1 MSELE
6 GRTVVITGA
15 AGGIGA
21 AVARMAAE
29 RGARLVLVDPNEKGL
44 NELVRTLPGDN
55 HVVAPSY
62 LDSPQACAEVLAPV
76 DGALYGLVHMAG
88 IFVPHELEPG
98 ARDVY
103 DRTIAANMTNAF
115 DLVCAMVGRFVTD
128 EPARVVLA
136 SSQAYRRGSL
146 GHVAYSMAKGG
157 IAGLVRALARNL
169 KARALVNGVAPGVIE
184 TAMPAGII
192 AARRDDIL
200 KEIPL
205 GRLGTAEEVAG
216 VVMFLLGPLST
227 YVTGQIINIDGGT
240 NNA

>member
-1 MSELE
+1 MRELD
-6 GRTVVITGA
+6 GRRIVVTGA

-29 RGARLVLVDPNEKGL
+29 RGAQLLLVDPNEQGL
-44 NELVRTLPGDN
+44 QSVLGALPGEG
-55 HVVAPSY
+55 HVAATSL
-62 LDSPQACAEVLAPV
+62 LDSPRACADVLSRLEGP
-76 DGALYGLVHMAG
+76 LYGLVHMAG

-103 DRTIAANMTNAF
+103 DRTVAANMTNAF
-115 DLVCAMVGRFVTD
+115 DLVCAMVDRLVSD
-128 EPARVVLA
+128 EPARLVFA

-169 KARALVNGVAPGVIE
+169 RARALVNGVAPGVIE
-184 TAMPAGII
+184 TSMPARII
-192 AARRDDIL
+192 AARREDML

-216 VVMFLLGPLST
+216 VVVFLLGPLST

>member
-1 MSELE
+1 MNELD
-6 GRTVVITGA
+6 GKAIVVTGA
-15 AGGIGA
+15 AGGIGV

-29 RGARLVLVDPNEKGL
+29 RGARLLLIDPNEKGL
-44 NELVRTLPGDN
+44 KGLVGTLPGGG
-55 HVVAPSY
+55 HVAAPS
-62 LDSPQACAEVLAPV
+62 LLESPRACADVLAHIQGP
-76 DGALYGLVHMAG
+76 LYGLVHMAG

-115 DLVCAMVGRFVTD
+115 DLVCAMVGRFVHD
-128 EPARVVLA
+128 EPARIVLA

-169 KARALVNGVAPGVIE
+169 KDRALVNGVAPGVIE
-184 TAMPAGII
+184 TGMPAGILR
-192 AARRDDIL
+192 ARRADIL

-216 VVMFLLGPLST
+216 VVIFLLGPLST

>member
-1 MSELE
+1 MNELDNK
-6 GRTVVITGA
+6 TIVITGA

-29 RGARLVLVDPNEKGL
+29 RGARLLLVDPNEKQL
-44 NELVRTLPGDN
+44 KEVAATLSGSD
-55 HVVAPSY
+55 HVIAPSS
-62 LDSPQACAEVLAPV
+62 LDSPQACADVLARINGPI
-76 DGALYGLVHMAG
+76 YGFVHMAG
-88 IFVPHELEPG
+88 IFVSHELTPA
-98 ARDVY
+98 AREIY
-103 DRTIAANMTNAF
+103 DRTVAANMTNAF
-115 DLVCAMVGRFVTD
+115 DLVCAMVDRLTPT
-128 EPARVVLA
+128 EPARIVLA
-136 SSQAYRRGSL
+136 TSQAYRRGSL

-169 KARALVNGVAPGVIE
+169 KAKALVNGVAPGVI
-184 TAMPAGII
+184 TTGMPAGII

-216 VVMFLLGPLST
+216 VVIFLLGPLST

>member
-6 GRTVVITGA
+6 GRLIVITGA

-29 RGARLVLVDPNEKGL
+29 RGARLLLVDPNEKGL
-44 NELVRTLPGDN
+44 DDLLRTLPGAG
-55 HVVAPSY
+55 HAAAPSF
-62 LDSPQACAEVLAPV
+62 LESPQACADVLARV
-76 DGALYGLVHMAG
+76 DGPLYGLVHMAG

-115 DLVCAMVGRFVTD
+115 DLVCAMVARLVRD

-136 SSQAYRRGSL
+136 SSQAYRRGSV
-146 GHVAYSMAKGG
+146 GHIAYSMAKGG

-169 KARALVNGVAPGVIE
+169 KARALV
-184 TAMPAGII
+184 MFPA
-192 AARRDDIL
+192 
-200 KEIPL
+200 
-205 GRLGTAEEVAG
+205 
-216 VVMFLLGPLST
+216 SS
-227 YVTGQIINIDGGT
+227 GGT
-240 NNA
+240 GRRASLPDT

>member
-1 MSELE
+1 MRELE
-6 GRTVVITGA
+6 GKTIVITGA

-29 RGARLVLVDPNEKGL
+29 RGARLLLVDPNGDGL
-44 NELVRTLPGDN
+44 ERLVGTLAGAG
-55 HVVAPSY
+55 HVVAPSF
-62 LDSPQACAEVLAPV
+62 LDSPKACADVLARI
-76 DGALYGLVHMAG
+76 DGPLYGLVHMAG

-98 ARDVY
+98 ARDTY

-115 DLVCAMVGRFVTD
+115 DLVCAMVERLVTD
-128 EPARVVLA
+128 EPARLVLA

-157 IAGLVRALARNL
+157 IAGLVRSLARNL
-169 KARALVNGVAPGVIE
+169 KARALVNGVAPGVID
-184 TAMPAGII
+184 TAMPAKII
-192 AARRDDIL
+192 AARRDDML

-205 GRLGTAEEVAG
+205 GRLGTADEVAG
-216 VVMFLLGPLST
+216 VVIFLLGPLST

>member
-6 GRTVVITGA
+6 GRAIVITGA

-21 AVARMAAE
+21 AVARMAAA
-29 RGARLVLVDPNEKGL
+29 RGARLLLVDPNERGL
-44 NELVRTLPGDN
+44 DDILRILPGSG
-55 HVVAPSY
+55 HIAAPSFVE
-62 LDSPQACAEVLAPV
+62 SPQACADVLARM
-76 DGALYGLVHMAG
+76 DGPLYGLVHMAG
-88 IFVPHELEPG
+88 IFVSHELDPS

-115 DLVCAMVGRFVTD
+115 DLVCAMVARFVSD
-128 EPARVVLA
+128 EPARIVLA

-157 IAGLVRALARNL
+157 IAGLVRSLARNL

-184 TAMPAGII
+184 TRMPAGII
-192 AARRDDIL
+192 AARRDEIL

-205 GRLGTAEEVAG
+205 GRFGSADEVAG
-216 VVMFLLGPLST
+216 AVIFLLGPLST
-227 YVTGQIINIDGGT
+227 YITGQIINIDGGT